1 MEGTQESDE
10 EDRLVEKS
18 SGEPVENKSSIEN
31 LKERVIEAVRGGCD
45 MRARFTVVSKPEHIE
60 YLFFKTGDIL
70 TGVRQAVKPNWLR
83 GICEGREGLVYKID
97 VEPLS

>member
-18 SGEPVENKSSIEN
+18 SAEPVENESSIEN

-45 MRARFTVVSKPEHIE
+45 MRARFTKLDDDIE
-60 YLFFKTGDIL
+60 YLSFKAGDIL
-70 TGVRQAVKPNWLR
+70 TGVRQDVMPNWLR
-83 GICEGREGLVYKID
+83 GTLEGKEGLVYITD
-97 VEPLS
+97 VEPLLV